1 MPELQ
6 ETLFAIV
13 DEIADNAAEIERS
26 GDAKDPDAEPG
37 PLGMA
42 VALKDGGADDDV
54 LAAGASDVAF
64 PIQSISKV
72 FALSL
77 ALDALGD
84 DLFQRVGREPS
95 GDPFNSIVELE
106 RTDGIPRN
114 PFINAGALVVS
125 DAVLDARGEDAT
137 VRFVRER
144 SGEDATLD
152 EEVLASEVEGGDLNR
167 AILSFERH
175 HGNLRR
181 PVDAVLKSYVR
192 QCAVRLDCRGLAR
205 AGLYL
210 SDARRPADGDPTDEN
225 RAAHRVARDRRRVL
239 SLMTTC
245 GHYDGS
251 GDFAMRVGL
260 PAKSGVGGG
269 ILAVVPGLGAVA
281 AWSPN
286 LDQHGNS
293 LQAVRALEMLCH
305 RMDWSLFAR

>member
-1 MPELQ
+1 MDELK
-6 ETLFAIV
+6 ETMVEVVRTVSADAAAIE
-13 DEIADNAAEIERS
+13 DAA
-26 GDAKDPDAEPG
+26 DAKDPDAKPG
-37 PLGMA
+37 PLGLA
-42 VALKDGGADDDV
+42 VARLDEGPDGG
-54 LAAGASDVAF
+54 LATAGAADVGF

-84 DLFQRVGREPS
+84 PLFERVGREPS

-106 RTDGIPRN
+106 RTDGIARN
-114 PFINAGALVVS
+114 PFINAGALTVS
-125 DAVLDARGEDAT
+125 DAVLDAAGEDAT
-137 VRFVRER
+137 VRFVRDQA
-144 SGEDATLD
+144 GEEAALD
-152 EEVLASEVEGGDLNR
+152 EEVLASETQGGDLNR
-167 AILSFERH
+167 AILSFLRH
-175 HGNLRR
+175 HGNLRGE
-181 PVDAVLKSYVR
+181 VDDVLRSYVR

-210 SDARRPADGDPTDEN
+210 ADARRRPDDAEAD
-225 RAAHRVARDRRRVL
+225 AKARTRRRVL

-269 ILAVVPGLGAVA
+269 ILAVVPGVAAVA

-293 LQAVRALEMLCH
+293 IQAVRALEMLCD
-305 RMDWSLFAR
+305 RMDWSLFDG